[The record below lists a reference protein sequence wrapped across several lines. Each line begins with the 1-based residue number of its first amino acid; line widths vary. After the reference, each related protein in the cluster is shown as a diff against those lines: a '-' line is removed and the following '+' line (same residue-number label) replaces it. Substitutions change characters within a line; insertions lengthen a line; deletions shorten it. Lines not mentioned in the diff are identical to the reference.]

1 MRLVHKSEKEAK
13 FKKLHLISW
22 CLAFLL
28 LGLYLG
34 WKKVPG
40 FLKANFIL
48 LYDSETFDCMLEKN
62 NLDTIYLDIPF
73 KNLQKIEAKRN
84 EAQKKT
90 FLITSDDDL
99 VKAEISTG
107 ENQFPCKLR
116 LKGDLADHWS
126 GDKWSMRVEM
136 KNGYLIK
143 GMSKFSLQDPKTR
156 TDTEEWLYLQTLRR
170 EGCMTVRYEFV
181 NIVLNGK
188 PMGIYALEEHFS
200 KEMIESNKKREGV
213 VVSFDDYFF
222 WRSPRAHPLYNY
234 DNIGPAFQSAS
245 PKVRNKNRISKDESL
260 TRQKENAFNL
270 IRCLQEESLSAS
282 NIFDIKKFGKFL
294 AITHLWN
301 AEHIFG
307 LDDINFYFNP
317 ITCLL
322 EPIGFDGEPRT
333 QTHTNFFTNGP
344 PWVQFALKDLRFA
357 QSYIE
362 NLERYTCDDYILKL
376 KSEYS
381 RYESNVRRLLK
392 AEYLGKDPSTIWLNA
407 NEIFEYEPWGNVISR
422 AQRIQ
427 DSLRMNRLVLSYSRP
442 LKNKRTL
449 EIYLRNA
456 TSQPVEIISFQY
468 GNKTL
473 NPSEVLSEPLLPTAS
488 NTATRFLTIPPSNS
502 KVDEQK
508 YRFLIHEDKDQST
521 SSMSKI
527 SLTVNTKFLGH
538 SHPPPP
544 QRIPIDEFSFD
555 PASFTFNDNQ
565 LQMDCVPYKTQVSA
579 PKTLFVP
586 AGSYSLTK
594 PIYIPPGYIIYI
606 EAGTRFLFS
615 QNSTFVCR
623 GSIRATGTKENPI
636 VFTSSDKSWPGLL
649 IINSDIESNFSHA
662 YFSKIGGVGIG
673 PSSNSII
680 QNGWT
685 MTGGVTV
692 YNSTVNFSYCNFNES
707 MTEDAL
713 NIISSSFFLD
723 SCTFKNIFS
732 DAFDGDFV
740 QGEVKNC
747 IFMKVKGDGVDF
759 SGSQVSV
766 TGCSFTEIY
775 DKAISVGEDSH
786 VNVQSTKID
795 RVSFGVVA
803 KDMSQVIVNNC
814 KIEQATIA
822 AFSAYQKK
830 NSFGPA
836 KMEVN
841 YSAVVG
847 SANKFLVQ
855 NGSSIL
861 HDDAEIKSVPL
872 DVEKLYSGQ

>member
-1 MRLVHKSEKEAK
+1 LRLVHKSEKEAK

-34 WKKVPG
+34 WKNVPG

-48 LYDSETFDCMLEKN
+48 LYDSETFDCLFEKN

-73 KNLQKIEAKRN
+73 KNLQKIEEKRN
-84 EAQKKT
+84 EAQKKN

-156 TDTEEWLYLQTLRR
+156 TDIEEWLYLQTLRR

-181 NIVLNGK
+181 NLVLNGK

-200 KEMIESNKKREGV
+200 REMIEANKKREGV
-213 VVSFDDYFF
+213 IVSFDDYFL
-222 WRSPRAHPLYNY
+222 WRAPGTHPLYNY
-234 DNIGPAFQSAS
+234 DNIGPVFQSAS
-245 PKVRNKNRISKDESL
+245 PKVRNHNRISKNESL

-270 IRCLQEESLSAS
+270 IRCLQDESLSPS
-282 NIFDIKKFGKFL
+282 NIFDIKKFGNFL

-301 AEHIFG
+301 AEHVFG

-322 EPIGFDGEPRT
+322 EPIGFDAEPRT
-333 QTHTNFFTNGP
+333 QTHTNFFTKGP
-344 PWVQFALKDLRFA
+344 LWVQFALKDVRFA
-357 QSYIE
+357 QAYIE
-362 NLERYTCDDYILKL
+362 NIERYTRDDYILKL

-381 RYESNVRRLLK
+381 QYESNVRRLLK
-392 AEYLGKDPSTIWLNA
+392 AEYFGKDPSTIWLNA
-407 NEIFEYEPWGNVISR
+407 NEIFEYEQWEKLISR

-427 DSLRMNRLVLSYSRP
+427 DSLRMNKLVLSYSRP

-473 NPSEVLSEPLLPTAS
+473 NPSEIRSESSLPS
-488 NTATRFLTIPPSNS
+488 ATTFGNHFFTIPPSNG
-502 KVDEQK
+502 KVEEKK
-508 YRFLIHEDKDQST
+508 YRFLIHEENEKSK
-521 SSMSKI
+521 SSMSKRP
-527 SLTVNTKFLGH
+527 LTVNAKFLGH
-538 SHPPPP
+538 SYTPPPM
-544 QRIPIDEFSFD
+544 RIPIDEFSFD
-555 PASFTFNDNQ
+555 PTRSTINNDDLQ
-565 LQMDCVPYKTQVSA
+565 LDSIPYKSSEGLIKTIQISA
-579 PKTLFVP
+579 GIYNL
-586 AGSYSLTK
+586 SK
-594 PIYIPPGYIIYI
+594 PIYIPEDYLLSI
-606 EAGTRFLFS
+606 EAGTSFFLS
-615 QNSTFVCR
+615 KNSTFVCR

-636 VFTSSDKSWPGLL
+636 IFTSSDKSWPGLL
-649 IINSDIESNFSHA
+649 LINSDIESNFSHA
-662 YFSKIGGVGIG
+662 YFSKIGGVGKG

-713 NIISSSFFLD
+713 NIISSSFSLD
-723 SCTFKNIFS
+723 SCTFKNILS

-740 QGEVKNC
+740 KGEVKNC
-747 IFMKVKGDGVDF
+747 LFMKIKGDGVDF

-766 TGCSFTEIY
+766 TGCSFSDIN

-795 RVSFGVVA
+795 RVSFGVVS

-814 KIEQATIA
+814 KIEHATIA

-861 HDDAEIKSVPL
+861 HDDAQIKSVPL
-872 DVEKLYSGQ
+872 DVEKLYSKQ